1 MNRYQFT
8 NKAVED
14 LSNVWNFT
22 FDTWSKIRADKYYS
36 DLVDTCVEM
45 AGKPF
50 LGRNYSNIIET
61 VKGVKINRHIIFYR
75 TIKDDLIEIERI
87 LHERM
92 DTNWRVAEK

>member
-22 FDTWSKIRADKYYS
+22 FDTWSKTQADKYYS
-36 DLVDTCVEM
+36 DLVDKCVEM

-50 LGRNYSNIIET
+50 LGRNYSNITET

-75 TIKDDLIEIERI
+75 TINDDLIQIERI

-92 DTNWRVAEK
+92 DTCWRVAEQ